1 MNALLF
7 ITHDSL
13 NPALEFAAGQHD
25 AVITTQTAQPDIRAD
40 AIHAPA
46 VAAARV
52 RLAHLHYVPN
62 ANV

>member
-25 AVITTQTAQPDIRAD
+25 AVITTQTAQSDVCAD
-40 AIHAPA
+40 AVHAPA
-46 VAAARV
+46 VAAAGV
-52 RLAHLHYVPN
+52 RLAHLHDIPN
-62 ANV
+62 ANI